1 MIEKLIARTLS
12 RWVRPQIHYWRTR
25 AGGEVDLLLG
35 SGRRLVPVEIKL
47 STTVEARDLAGLRQC
62 MKDLDLKH
70 GFVIAN
76 CAEPRDIGR
85 DVRVIP
91 WRHLAEGGEVAGL
104 P

>member
-1 MIEKLIARTLS
+1 
-12 RWVRPQIHYWRTR
+12 
-25 AGGEVDLLLG
+25 
-35 SGRRLVPVEIKL
+35 
-47 STTVEARDLAGLRQC
+47 
-62 MKDLDLKH
+62 MKDLDLKR

-91 WRHLAEGGEVAGL
+91 WRHLAGGGEVAGL

>member
-1 MIEKLIARTLS
+1 M
-12 RWVRPQIHYWRTR
+12 
-25 AGGEVDLLLG
+25 
-35 SGRRLVPVEIKL
+35 PVEIKL
-47 STTVEARDLAGLRQC
+47 STTVERRDLAGLRQC
-62 MKDLDLKH
+62 MKDLGLKR

-91 WRHLAEGGEVAGL
+91 WQHLAGGGEVAGL